1 MKFPALARML
11 ILRNLREEKFLTFL
25 SVIGIALGI
34 GLFTGVKV
42 ASDRAIASFSAD
54 ITGITQHANY
64 EILDISG
71 VDFDEQAYRDV
82 RTIETNSFP
91 VLKTFGHLESL
102 KDTIDIT
109 GIYTVKAAQS
119 LDQEGLQQRRN
130 EGLFGQRIDLEHF
143 YKTING
149 ILITKKFSE
158 RYSLNMGDT
167 IRAMVY
173 DKELPLEIV
182 GILPA
187 ESFITN
193 MVLMDIGN
201 FQEYFG
207 KTGYL
212 TRIDLVS
219 DEKTAEQIQTI
230 LPPHLRIEKKE
241 ALFNNQ
247 KALIAS
253 FRYNLQFVSLIA
265 ILAGIFL
272 LYNTVFISVIK
283 RRTEIGILRGLGTG

>member
-54 ITGITQHANY
+54 IRGITQHANY

-71 VDFDEQAYRDV
+71 VDFNEQSYRDV

-91 VLKTFGHLESL
+91 VLKTFGHLESF

-109 GIYTVKAAQS
+109 GIYTVKAAHF
-119 LDQEGLQQRRN
+119 LDQEGLHQRRN
-130 EGLFGQRIDLEHF
+130 EGLFRQRIDLEHF
-143 YKTING
+143 YKTTNG
-149 ILITKKFSE
+149 ILITKKFAE
-158 RYSLNMGDT
+158 RYSLNKGDT
-167 IRAMVY
+167 IRAMIY

-182 GILPA
+182 GILHS

-193 MVLMDIGN
+193 TVLMDIGN

-212 TRIDLVS
+212 TRIDLV
-219 DEKTAEQIQTI
+219 
-230 LPPHLRIEKKE
+230 
-241 ALFNNQ
+241 
-247 KALIAS
+247 
-253 FRYNLQFVSLIA
+253 
-265 ILAGIFL
+265 
-272 LYNTVFISVIK
+272 
-283 RRTEIGILRGLGTG
+283 LGRKNR